1 MAEVCKTDLKRIVKY
16 LDTYAQ
22 ECGERKGQKYKAR
35 QYYLKQMSDKL
46 KFKLQKFHNEQAPV
60 RK

>member
-1 MAEVCKTDLKRIVKY
+1 MAEVCKTDLKRIVNY

-35 QYYLKQMSDKL
+35 QYYLKQMSNKL
-46 KFKLQKFHNEQAPV
+46 KNKLKKFHND
-60 RK
+60 